1 MSDIKINNI
10 TDRSGSSGPVFA
22 GISTVSTSAFM
33 VMPSGPTEMRGGRGR
48 GVFGGGDSNVMD
60 YITIASAGNATDFGD
75 LRETERSRPYG
86 LASATRGIFAGGR
99 DHPNYWS
106 SIDYVTISSGGGS
119 NDFVGDLVQGAWSG
133 AGASN
138 HTRGLFIGGY
148 VPVSNTNFAGSVR
161 NFKKI
166 QFVEIASTGIN
177 AGTFGEL
184 TENGIRECGALASPT
199 RAVRLGGKTT
209 TTAPSWGN
217 TIGSI
222 DFVTIAT
229 TGDALDFG
237 DLLAVNAA
245 GTACSNSTRGI
256 HAGGVPSGSSRSNII
271 QYITIATLG
280 NAQDFGDLIEV
291 NCLQG
296 AASSDTRGIFAGGS
310 QPTTV
315 NTIEV
320 VTITSL
326 GNATDFGDRTEA
338 KSSIAGFSDTHGGL
352 G

>member
-1 MSDIKINNI
+1 MSELRINNI
-10 TDRSGSSGPVFA
+10 TDTARSSGPIIA
-22 GISTVSTSAFM
+22 GVSTVSSTSHM
-33 VMPSGPTEMRGGRGR
+33 VMPSGPTEFRGGRGR
-48 GVFGGGDSNVMD
+48 GVFGGGESNAMD
-60 YITIASAGNATDFGD
+60 FIEIASAGNATDFGD
-75 LRETERSRPYG
+75 LSETERLRPYSF
-86 LASATRGIFAGGR
+86 ASSTRGIIGGGR
-99 DHPNYWS
+99 DHPNYFT
-106 SIDYVTISSGGGS
+106 SIDFITTSSGGGS
-119 NDFVGDLVQGAWSG
+119 NDFGELVQGAWSG

-138 HTRGLFIGGY
+138 NTRGLFIGGY
-148 VPVSNTNFAGSVR
+148 VPDSNTAFAQSLR

-166 QFVEIASTGIN
+166 QFVEIASTGVN
-177 AGTFGEL
+177 AGVFGEL

-209 TTAPSWGN
+209 TIAPSWGN

-222 DFVTIAT
+222 DFVTIAS

-256 HAGGVPSGSSRSNII
+256 HAGGIPSGSSRSNII

-338 KSSIAGFSDTHGGL
+338 KSSIAGFSDAHGGL
-352 G
+352 AR

>member
-1 MSDIKINNI
+1 MSDLKVNNI
-10 TDRSGSSGPVFA
+10 TNSSGGTGPVIA
-22 GISTVSTSAFM
+22 GVSTVSSTTFM
-33 VMPSGPTEMRGGRGR
+33 IMPSGDTAVRGGGSGR
-48 GVFGGGDSNVMD
+48 GVFAGGSSNVID
-60 YITIASAGNATDFGD
+60 YITIASAGNAIDFGD
-75 LRETERSRPYG
+75 LIETERSRPYSF
-86 LASATRGIFAGGR
+86 ASSTRGIIGGGR
-99 DHPNYWS
+99 DHPNYFS
-106 SIDYVTISSGGGS
+106 SIDYITPSSGGGA
-119 NDFVGDLVQGAWSG
+119 NDFGELIQGGWSG

-138 HTRGLFIGGY
+138 NTRGLFIGGY
-148 VPVSNTNFAGSVR
+148 IPDSTTTFASSLR

-166 QFVEIASTGIN
+166 QFVQIASTGDAN
-177 AGTFGEL
+177 EFGEV
-184 TENGIRECGALASPT
+184 TENGIRECGTLASPT

-222 DFVTIAT
+222 DFVTIASK
-229 TGDALDFG
+229 GDAQDFG
-237 DLLAVNAA
+237 DLLSVNAA

-256 HAGGVPSGSSRSNII
+256 HAGGIPSGSSRSNII

-315 NTIEV
+315 NTIEF
-320 VTITSL
+320 VTIAST

-338 KSSIAGFSDTHGGL
+338 KSSIAGFSDVHGGL

>member
-1 MSDIKINNI
+1 M
-10 TDRSGSSGPVFA
+10 
-22 GISTVSTSAFM
+22 
-33 VMPSGPTEMRGGRGR
+33 
-48 GVFGGGDSNVMD
+48 
-60 YITIASAGNATDFGD
+60 
-75 LRETERSRPYG
+75 
-86 LASATRGIFAGGR
+86 
-99 DHPNYWS
+99 
-106 SIDYVTISSGGGS
+106 
-119 NDFVGDLVQGAWSG
+119 
-133 AGASN
+133 
-138 HTRGLFIGGY
+138 
-148 VPVSNTNFAGSVR
+148 
-161 NFKKI
+161 
-166 QFVEIASTGIN
+166 
-177 AGTFGEL
+177 

-338 KSSIAGFSDTHGGL
+338 KSSIAGFSDAHGGL
-352 G
+352 V